1 MDKEQ
6 LKELIQSVYDDYDFA
21 NFNLHFVNC
30 IEPHKV
36 YDIKNNY
43 INNKLK
49 DTTVID
55 VRSQLSNKEI
65 NLMSLYGV
73 DVQEH
78 IAREMIYESANK
90 ILFDVYKVTNKSWSH
105 PVEIEMTIANW
116 SLFEQKNEDNIIYI
130 LRFEVA

>member
-6 LKELIQSVYDDYDFA
+6 LKELIQSVYDDYDFV

-30 IEPHKV
+30 IKPHKV

-78 IAREMIYESANK
+78 IAREMIYESVNK
-90 ILFDVYKVTNKSWSH
+90 ILFDVYKVTIDRVL
-105 PVEIEMTIANW
+105 PIEVEMTIANW

>member
-65 NLMSLYGV
+65 NLMSLYEV

-78 IAREMIYESANK
+78 IVREMIYESANK